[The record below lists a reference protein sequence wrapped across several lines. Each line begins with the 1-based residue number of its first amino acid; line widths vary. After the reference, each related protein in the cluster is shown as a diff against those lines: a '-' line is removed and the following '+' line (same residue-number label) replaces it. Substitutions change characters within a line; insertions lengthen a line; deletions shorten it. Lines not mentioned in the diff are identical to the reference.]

1 MIDFDAENYVVST
14 KLMVLR
20 CNDKI
25 DGNFFKIFLTSKE
38 QLKYLQMIAEDRSGT
53 FPQITFEHI
62 YNLDIFLP
70 PLPEQRAIASVLS
83 SFDDK
88 IDLLHRQNKTLEIMA
103 ETLFRQWFVEE
114 ADERWEKKK
123 LKKVTGIAIGRTPPR
138 KEFHWFSTNPTDVKW
153 VSIKDLGTSGVFV
166 YDTAEYLIQN
176 AVHSFNIPV
185 IPENTILLSFKMT
198 VGRVGITTEKMLSNE
213 AIAHF
218 VFTEKTPFC
227 KEYLY
232 FFLRLFKY
240 DILGSTSSIVTSI
253 NSRMIKEMEILIPDK
268 NTMSKFEG
276 IVREFFNKIKY
287 NQLQVRTL
295 EKLRDTLLPKLMSG
309 EVRVQYD
316 KEATI

>member
-1 MIDFDAENYVVST
+1 
-14 KLMVLR
+14 
-20 CNDKI
+20 
-25 DGNFFKIFLTSKE
+25 
-38 QLKYLQMIAEDRSGT
+38 MIAEDRSGT

-240 DILGSTSSIVTSI
+240 
-253 NSRMIKEMEILIPDK
+253 
-268 NTMSKFEG
+268 
-276 IVREFFNKIKY
+276 EFTN
-287 NQLQVRTL
+287 
-295 EKLRDTLLPKLMSG
+295 D
-309 EVRVQYD
+309 
-316 KEATI
+316 